1 MSLVYAIAGF
11 YILFLVTWL
20 FYLAV
25 MNLADKRNE
34 MHWFAKLNAYIL
46 LAIGYPLDILLNLI
60 ACVIFMRIPREVTL
74 TYTLKRIQ
82 NTETGWREKVAVWVC
97 VHLLN
102 PFDPK
107 GRHC

>member
-1 MSLVYAIAGF
+1 MIAVYITVAC
-11 YILFLVTWL
+11 YVLFLVTWL

-25 MNLADKRNE
+25 MNLADKRGD
-34 MHWFAKLNAYIL
+34 MHWFAKMNAYIL
-46 LAIGYPLDILLNLI
+46 LSIGYPLDILLNLI
-60 ACVIFMRIPREVTL
+60 ACAIFLRIPREWTL

-82 NTETGWREKVAVWVC
+82 NTETGWRAAVAAWVC
-97 VHLLN
+97 VNLLN

>member
-1 MSLVYAIAGF
+1 MSALLVIAGG
-11 YILFLVTWL
+11 YVLFLATWL

-25 MNLADKRNE
+25 MNLADKRAE

-46 LAIGYPLDILLNLI
+46 LAIGYPLDILLNGVTCLI
-60 ACVIFMRIPREVTL
+60 FWRVPKDVTL

-82 NTETGWREKVAVWVC
+82 NTETGWRETVAAWVC
-97 VHLLN
+97 AHLLN

-107 GRHC
+107 GKHC